1 MTGWN
6 TPPCSTVCLSSP
18 VITTGTLLDED
29 DMLEL
34 DFTEE
39 LLGGTEELL
48 GGMEELE
55 ATLELD
61 ATEELDTTELL
72 EEEMLE
78 LDFTDELLG
87 DTEELLGGT
96 IAIPMQ
102 RTSSTY
108 R

>member
-1 MTGWN
+1 M
-6 TPPCSTVCLSSP
+6 SSP
-18 VITTGTLLDED
+18 VITTGSLLDEEG
-29 DMLEL
+29 MLEL

-39 LLGGTEELL
+39 LLGGTDELL

-55 ATLELD
+55 TTLELD

-72 EEEMLE
+72 DEDEMLE

-87 DTEELLGGT
+87 GTEELLGGT
-96 IAIPMQ
+96 IAIPKQ